1 MTSTTIASVGKQ
13 SKSIRTVIPYWIA
26 KMMKLKKGQ
35 KIEWEIVSTG
45 RGNNKEYLAKFKVV
59 EE

>member
-1 MTSTTIASVGKQ
+1 MTKTTIASVGKQ
-13 SKSIRTVIPYWIA
+13 SKSVRTVIPFWIA
-26 KMMKLKKGQ
+26 KMMKIEKGQ

-45 RGNNKEYLAKFKVV
+45 RGKHKKHVAQFKVV